1 MSRTSHARA
10 TLLAGLA
17 LSMPL
22 IGAELA
28 PLQCPAGSQRQ
39 ERVDSLQDREEWCQ
53 DTKSGLKQ
61 GPARAYD
68 SKGTLI
74 AEEMWDKGASKS
86 IALTFAGIQGL
97 LGQLNAALRMKRLP
111 WEYVAIDERK
121 LRLDVTTDPPG
132 DATPPDAAQVK
143 RDLTSGNDGCLPFK
157 LPGSKFETMEA
168 RYMGTNG
175 KVWLSVT
182 VNRADCERA

>member
-1 MSRTSHARA
+1 MSGPLLARA
-10 TLLAGLA
+10 SVLAGLCVA
-17 LSMPL
+17 MPL
-22 IGAELA
+22 IGGELA
-28 PLQCPAGSQRQ
+28 PLQCPAGTQRQ
-39 ERVDSLQDREEWCQ
+39 ERVDSLQDREEWCE
-53 DTKSGLKQ
+53 DTKSGLKH
-61 GPARAYD
+61 GPARAFD

-74 AEEMWDKGASKS
+74 AEEVWDKGVSRS

-97 LGQLNAALRMKRLP
+97 LGQLNASLRMKRLP

-121 LRLDVTTDPPG
+121 LRLEVTTDPPA

-175 KVWLSVT
+175 KVWLSVNVT
-182 VNRADCERA
+182 RADCERG